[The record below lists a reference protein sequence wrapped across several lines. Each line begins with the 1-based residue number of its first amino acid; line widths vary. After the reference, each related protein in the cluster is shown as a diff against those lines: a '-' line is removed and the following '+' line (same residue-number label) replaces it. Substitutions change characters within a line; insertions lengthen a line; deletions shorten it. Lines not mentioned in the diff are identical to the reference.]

1 MTESEN
7 EMTTTPAQPTDD
19 SNTGDS
25 NTTTPVPTTAESED
39 TNLTIPLPTTAESD
53 DADTLVIPAA
63 ADTSATAETLVIPAS
78 ATPAAS
84 ATATTPA
91 APPAAP
97 AEPWLSDAG
106 YSYVPRPVPSGP
118 PPVRWGGIVWGALLI
133 LLAVA
138 TLVTVSSPVRLA
150 GVTVWLA
157 TLTPGAAI
165 AVWIAVVG
173 IVIVISAL
181 LSAISATQRSRRRRR
196 V

>member
-1 MTESEN
+1 
-7 EMTTTPAQPTDD
+7 MTTTPAQPTDD
-19 SNTGDS
+19 TNADDANTDTA
-25 NTTTPVPTTAESED
+25 NTDDANTDDANATTPVPTTAESDE
-39 TNLTIPLPTTAESD
+39 TNLSIPLPTAAASD
-53 DADTLVIPAA
+53 DADTLVIPA
-63 ADTSATAETLVIPAS
+63 P